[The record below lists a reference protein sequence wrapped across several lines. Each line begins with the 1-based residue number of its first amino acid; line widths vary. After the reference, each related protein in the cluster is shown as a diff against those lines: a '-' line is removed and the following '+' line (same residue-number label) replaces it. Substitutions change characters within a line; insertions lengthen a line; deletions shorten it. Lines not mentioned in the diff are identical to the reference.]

1 MSSLYEQPAD
11 INKSDICAV
20 CAITAMGSQYSAE
33 EIPEVAKDT
42 YFRYASSLLSD
53 AAEQDPLMGMRAS
66 AALAVYL
73 ILLKSSSARTMTGK
87 LPRAVYF
94 IPSSSDP
101 FAERVQLPVLISRGG
116 ICAGRSEMR
125 PAKAD

>member
-87 LPRAVYF
+87 SPRAV
-94 IPSSSDP
+94 PSSSDP

-116 ICAGRSEMR
+116 ICAGRCEMR
-125 PAKAD
+125 PTKAG